1 MPIFSHLHR
10 PPLQWIILN
19 STTSGRLT
27 FGNLSRGSVIGA
39 SLFNG
44 DTALLKK
51 FSINEKWNFQFR
63 AEAFNVLNHANF
75 NTPNAIVF
83 FGNSI
88 SPSAGIITDTATRE
102 RQIQFAVRIL
112 F

>member
-1 MPIFSHLHR
+1 VFLVPFAM
-10 PPLQWIILN
+10 
-19 STTSGRLT
+19 
-27 FGNLSRGSVIGA
+27 
-39 SLFNG
+39 
-44 DTALLKK
+44 LKK